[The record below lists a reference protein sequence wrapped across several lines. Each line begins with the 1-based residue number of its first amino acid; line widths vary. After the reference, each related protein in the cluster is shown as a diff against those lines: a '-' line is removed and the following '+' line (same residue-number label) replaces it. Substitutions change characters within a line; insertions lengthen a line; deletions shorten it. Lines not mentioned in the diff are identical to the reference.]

1 MLDFQEVRKKDGGI
15 IVFTHLQELL
25 MERFGVTTEPELQGF
40 LKGEHYIC
48 HCPFCEAEGHT
59 KKKLYITSDYS
70 VGHCFVCGR
79 AWVNVDDTIKFNITV
94 PDFME
99 STFYYP
105 LEVIKL
111 QDPVWTLDK
120 YYNEFD
126 SQSEKGMAYLMTRH
140 PFMKDLAD
148 LLEFK
153 YIDGNVVMPFKYKN
167 EIIYYQ
173 IRFTG
178 NNKIR
183 YFFPPISAKPPYII
197 EHQGEN
203 KKFIICEGVYD
214 AISLLIQ
221 APEYTPMAILGSS
234 ISDYQMKF
242 LREYVPQEIVIYMD
256 ETRISERIRE
266 RIASM
271 IDYCPIRI
279 IRSDGTDP
287 EEMMKKRMKMGL
299 PLQWIEPCDTKP
311 RWNVPRTLRY

>member
-1 MLDFQEVRKKDGGI
+1 MLDYQEIRKKDGGVLI
-15 IVFTHLQELL
+15 FTHLLELL
-25 MERFGVTTEPELQGF
+25 LERFNASTEEELQGH
-40 LKGEHYIC
+40 LKGDHYIC

-79 AWVNVDDTIKFNITV
+79 AWVNVDDTVKFSTTV

-99 STFYYP
+99 STFYRP
-105 LEVIKL
+105 LEIVPL
-111 QDPVWTLDK
+111 TDPVWTLDK

-126 SQSEKGMAYLMTRH
+126 AYSDKGMAYLNTRH
-140 PFMKDLAD
+140 PFMCDLAPM
-148 LLEFK
+148 LEFK

-167 EIIYYQ
+167 QVIYYQ

-197 EHQGEN
+197 EHGDN

-221 APEYTPMAILGSS
+221 APQYTPMAVLGSS
-234 ISDYQMKF
+234 VSDYQLSF
-242 LREYVPQEIVIYMD
+242 LREYVPEEIVIYMD
-256 ETRISERIRE
+256 ETKISERIKE
-266 RIASM
+266 RISRT

-287 EEMMKKRMKMGL
+287 EEMMKKRLKRGL
-299 PLQWIEPCDTKP
+299 PLQWIQPVEYKP
-311 RWNVPRTLRY
+311 NWTVPRTLKF